1 MRWLF
6 IISAEDSEDY
16 RKQKKQWE
24 LVSASVPRETVC
36 IDALSYKG
44 AEPLD
49 IAEDLIEINRGRK
62 YEGILVA
69 HGDRTD
75 EIAGRYAALGGCR
88 CLLGVCDITWE
99 KDSPLFHKSVYQSNM
114 EASFPIQPPFAAGLT
129 SWKDRGYP
137 VCTEMLPAERII
149 PRPLKAT
156 EEKILIEAGAKQKES
171 DVLLAAGKGVR
182 TKEDV
187 QKLKEL
193 AADKGYMFG
202 VTRPVA
208 MNGWAPTDEIIGVS
222 GHIYSPK
229 VCITIGVSGSAAFY
243 AGIENSGWIASVN
256 TDEHAPIVK
265 MSDIVVID
273 DYKNIWEKL
282 SHIL

>member
-24 LVSASVPRETVC
+24 LVSASVPEETGC

-44 AEPLD
+44 AEPLE
-49 IAEDLIEINRGRK
+49 IAEDLIEINRGGK

-69 HGDRTD
+69 HGNRTD

-88 CLLGVCDITWE
+88 CLLGICDITWE
-99 KDSPLFHKSVYQSNM
+99 KDVPLFHKSVYQSNM
-114 EASFPIQPPFAAGLT
+114 EASFPIELPFAAGLT
-129 SWKDRGYP
+129 GWKDRGYP
-137 VCTEMLPAERII
+137 ACTEMLPTERVL
-149 PRPLKAT
+149 PRPVKAT
-156 EEKILIEAGAKQKES
+156 DEKVLIEAGTKQKES
-171 DVLLAAGKGVR
+171 DVLLAVGKGVR

-193 AADKGYMFG
+193 AEDKGYMFG

-208 MNGWAPTDEIIGVS
+208 MNGWALIDEIIGVS

-256 TDEHAPIVK
+256 TDEHAPIVQ
-265 MSDIVVID
+265 MSDLAVID
-273 DYKNIWEKL
+273 DYKNIWERL
-282 SHIL
+282 SLIL